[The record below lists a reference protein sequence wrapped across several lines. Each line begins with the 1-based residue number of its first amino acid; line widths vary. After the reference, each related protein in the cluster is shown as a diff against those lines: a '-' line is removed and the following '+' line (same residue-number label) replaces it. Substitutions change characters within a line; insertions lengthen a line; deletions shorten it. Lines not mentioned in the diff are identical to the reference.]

1 MSEEDTTA
9 TTAASHK
16 ALIDAFTKA
25 LTNVKVSPTDALKP
39 SKFDWN
45 SQDQFEDFWLF
56 RKGMESWYKL
66 QNIPVEEDDDTRLEY
81 LLNFLGPTGRKK
93 HEQWTPIGATAAIR
107 EKSKKSAEEF
117 MKFLHEG
124 MDHPVSQRCRIYQ
137 LEEIRIKAGESPDE
151 LVERIRG
158 LADRCDFPTD
168 AEKERHIQ
176 FRLVRALSDRE
187 LVKKLLTMKI
197 EATTAE
203 MLAACHT
210 HIAISDNMSSMG
222 LTTSTVNAVQKFPK
236 KSQCSNC
243 TKPHGPGRQNCPAR
257 NSTCSFCHKQGH
269 WVAKCRKAKKSKPG
283 MKRSHNPQQQSGH
296 QPSGHRKGGT
306 KKADEVGVSEGDPH
320 CDEITIH
327 A

>member
-1 MSEEDTTA
+1 MSEED
-9 TTAASHK
+9 TAASHK

-25 LTNVKVSPTDALKP
+25 LTNVKVSPTDVLKP
-39 SKFDWN
+39 PKFDWN
-45 SQDQFEDFWLF
+45 SQDQFEDFRLF

-66 QNIPVEEDDDTRLEY
+66 QNIPEAEGDDTRLEY
-81 LLNFLGPTGRKK
+81 LLNFVGPIGRKK
-93 HEQWTPIGATAAIR
+93 HKQWNPDGATAATR
-107 EKSKKSAEEF
+107 ERKKKSASEF

-137 LEEIRIKAGESPDE
+137 LEEIRIRAGEFPDE
-151 LVERIRG
+151 LVEWIRG
-158 LADRCDFPTD
+158 LADRCDFPTQ
-168 AEKERHIQ
+168 AEKEQHIQ
-176 FRLVRALSDRE
+176 FRLVCTLSDRE

-203 MLAACHT
+203 MLATCRT

-222 LTTSTVNAVQKFPK
+222 LTTNTVNAVQKFPK
-236 KSQCSNC
+236 KSHCRNC
-243 TKPHGPGRQNCPAR
+243 TKPHSPGRQNCPVR

-283 MKRSHNPQQQSGH
+283 TKRPHNPQQQSG
-296 QPSGHRKGGT
+296 QRKGGG